1 MKLKDVL
8 NEYASK
14 FPTYAGTWGPI
25 GYKATPGNKV
35 DLVSQGADVYRGGD
49 KEMDKK
55 YNVGDIIHVEDN
67 GEGLNLDEY
76 LDLPDSFKTQVG
88 VDVTKSSKKVE
99 YDFNGLDESFF
110 ETTETELETA

>member
-35 DLVSQGADVYRGGD
+35 DPVSQGADEYIEDQLIDQAIDFIYRDYPELDQKRKIKRHLIQMAVGKIMQGQVKD
-49 KEMDKK
+49 RISMERVIKRLKK
-55 YNVGDIIHVEDN
+55 K
-67 GEGLNLDEY
+67 L
-76 LDLPDSFKTQVG
+76 
-88 VDVTKSSKKVE
+88 KVE
-99 YDFNGLDESFF
+99 VV
-110 ETTETELETA
+110 